1 MTPRLYKAAEVC
13 EATGLQP
20 YVLRSWEKE
29 FPGIGV
35 QKSPDAPRFY
45 RESDIEWVRR
55 IKELVFGEGLTL
67 AGARRRLE
75 ESLPRPVESPSE
87 MDEVLDTLGA
97 DARTRIEIV
106 RSGLR
111 SILAVLSKRAGS
123 MPVPELPRN
132 GSNVASGSSG
142 TRNTGSSTRRATG
155 AVSTRRTAAKAAKRV
170 AAPKR
175 HAAGRKGSSKRK
187 RADA

>member
-1 MTPRLYKAAEVC
+1 MAPRLYKAAEVC

-20 YVLRSWEKE
+20 YILRSWEKE

-35 QKSPDAPRFY
+35 QKAPDAPRFY

-55 IKELVFGEGLTL
+55 IKELVFAEGLTL

-75 ESLPRPVESPSE
+75 DSLPRPAENNKSE
-87 MDEVLDTLGA
+87 IGAGLDTLAA
-97 DARTRIEIV
+97 DARTRIDIV

-111 SILAVLSKRAGS
+111 SILAVLSKRAGA

-132 GSNVASGSSG
+132 GA
-142 TRNTGSSTRRATG
+142 RRP
-155 AVSTRRTAAKAAKRV
+155 AVKRSKRV
-170 AAPKR
+170 AVPKR
-175 HAAGRKGSSKRK
+175 RTMRRKGNSKRK
-187 RADA
+187 RAHA

>member
-1 MTPRLYKAAEVC
+1 VTLRLYKAAEVC

-29 FPGIGV
+29 FPSIGV
-35 QKSPDAPRFY
+35 QKSSEAPRFY

-75 ESLPRPVESPSE
+75 ASLPRPVESSSE

-97 DARTRIEIV
+97 DARTRIDIV

-111 SILAVLSKRAGS
+111 SILEVLSKRAGS

-132 GSNVASGSSG
+132 GSVQKS
-142 TRNTGSSTRRATG
+142 RPRRTRRKIT
-155 AVSTRRTAAKAAKRV
+155 KRV

-175 HAAGRKGSSKRK
+175 RTASRKGRSKRK
-187 RADA
+187 RAHA

>member
-35 QKSPDAPRFY
+35 QKSAEAPRLY
-45 RESDIEWVRR
+45 RESDIQWVRR
-55 IKELVFGEGLTL
+55 IKELVFSEGLTL
-67 AGARRRLE
+67 AGAHRRLE
-75 ESLPRPVESPSE
+75 ESLPRAAESPSE
-87 MDEVLDTLGA
+87 TDEVLDTLGA

-111 SILAVLSKRAGS
+111 SILEVLSKRAGS

-132 GSNVASGSSG
+132 GSSAPARAAVAAG
-142 TRNTGSSTRRATG
+142 RPARAARPHRRP
-155 AVSTRRTAAKAAKRV
+155 AAKAAKRGASAKRG
-170 AAPKR
+170 AA
-175 HAAGRKGSSKRK
+175 ARKGRSRRK
-187 RADA
+187 RASA

>member
-1 MTPRLYKAAEVC
+1 VTPRLYKAAEVC

-35 QKSPDAPRFY
+35 QKSAEAPRLY
-45 RESDIEWVRR
+45 RESDVEWVRR

-67 AGARRRLE
+67 AGALRRLE
-75 ESLPRPVESPSE
+75 ESLPRAPEMPSE
-87 MDEVLDTLGA
+87 TDEVLDTLGA

-111 SILAVLSKRAGS
+111 SILEVLSKRAGA

-132 GSNVASGSSG
+132 GSSAPARAPAAARRPARAASSH
-142 TRNTGSSTRRATG
+142 RRAT
-155 AVSTRRTAAKAAKRV
+155 AKAVKRPASV
-170 AAPKR
+170 KRGAAARKR
-175 HAAGRKGSSKRK
+175 SNRRK
-187 RADA
+187 RASA

>member
-29 FPGIGV
+29 FLGIGV
-35 QKSPDAPRFY
+35 QKAPEALRVY
-45 RESDIEWVRR
+45 RESDVEWVRR

-75 ESLPRPVESPSE
+75 DSLPRPADSPSE
-87 MDEVLDTLGA
+87 TDDVLETLGA
-97 DARTRIEIV
+97 DARTRIDIV

-111 SILAVLSKRAGS
+111 SILDVLSKRAGS
-123 MPVPELPRN
+123 MPVPDLPRN
-132 GSNVASGSSG
+132 GS
-142 TRNTGSSTRRATG
+142 RRP
-155 AVSTRRTAAKAAKRV
+155 AAKRVTKSAKQV

-175 HAAGRKGSSKRK
+175 RRTAVRAGSRKGSGKRK
-187 RADA
+187 RAHA

>member
-1 MTPRLYKAAEVC
+1 VTPRLYKAAEVC

-35 QKSPDAPRFY
+35 QKSAEAPRLY
-45 RESDIEWVRR
+45 RESDIDWVRR
-55 IKELVFGEGLTL
+55 IKALVFGEGLTL

-75 ESLPRPVESPSE
+75 ASLPRAPETSPE
-87 MDEVLDTLGA
+87 ADEVLDTLGA

-111 SILAVLSKRAGS
+111 SILEVLSKRAGS
-123 MPVPELPRN
+123 IPVPELPRN
-132 GSNVASGSSG
+132 GASAPH
-142 TRNTGSSTRRATG
+142 RRP
-155 AVSTRRTAAKAAKRV
+155 AAKSVTRAASVKRG
-170 AAPKR
+170 AA
-175 HAAGRKGSSKRK
+175 ARKGSSRRK
-187 RADA
+187 RASA